1 MNKTYSEVTLENNYT
16 SSNTNILLN
25 LFFVAVCYSILKIN
39 IIRHI
44 KEKRKKSKSVTKNK
58 SLFSKSSINNKML
71 FLIETTKDFIT
82 YSLKFLIIH

>member
-82 YSLKFLIIH
+82 YSLKFFSC